1 MYIDVQDRDTSK
13 NIYQWADRQIYI
25 ITLLLKKQF
34 KRDRDGQM
42 KREFV
47 GRERYEDKQLRRET
61 ERQKNEEKLKEG
73 ERE

>member
-13 NIYQWADRQIYI
+13 NIYQWLDRQIDI

-42 KREFV
+42 KRELV
-47 GRERYEDKQLRRET
+47 GRGRYEDKQLRRET
-61 ERQKNEEKLKEG
+61 ERKKNEEKLKEG
-73 ERE
+73 ERG

>member
-13 NIYQWADRQIYI
+13 NIYQWSDRQVDI
-25 ITLLLKKQF
+25 ITLLLKKQC

-42 KREFV
+42 KRELV

-73 ERE
+73 ERG